1 MESKETY
8 VPPDLL
14 RNDDD
19 YYSGFIHQ
27 VTDNIDINIETRDGK
42 DTFHALASF
51 VFQNQTVG
59 KKMDVDHKREK
70 SLQITDDVANLIK
83 LEHHKLQEQR
93 PVPPRVHDPIS
104 MLNNLKIS
112 NQATNGTK
120 DLTWILLRLINRSIL
135 PLKE

>member
-59 KKMDVDHKREK
+59 KKWMLIVKEE
-70 SLQITDDVANLIK
+70 NLY
-83 LEHHKLQEQR
+83 R
-93 PVPPRVHDPIS
+93 
-104 MLNNLKIS
+104 
-112 NQATNGTK
+112 
-120 DLTWILLRLINRSIL
+120 
-135 PLKE
+135 